1 MNDENEQTMN
11 RNLNDKEL
19 DELIRGTLLSVSAPA
34 DLRDKLLR
42 LEPEASAPQARPWYA
57 FASANDGIFRRVL
70 PVAASLVV
78 ALGIAYWGTNDSQAA
93 LENEIFTHLYLE
105 GQLDNEHADVLPLDI
120 VNSRLKQWMGAH
132 LDKADHDQGDTD
144 LDVTFAK
151 DCWVGKQ
158 ATFHMIM
165 KGETGAVTVMMI
177 PDRTAIGGAERE
189 FNISD
194 ATYSG
199 LVTPTERGYLVVIG
213 NKREPLTA
221 YRNLLSGR
229 LEWEY

>member
-1 MNDENEQTMN
+1 MN
-11 RNLNDKEL
+11 RNLDDKEL
-19 DELIRGTLLSVSAPA
+19 DELIRGTLLSVSAPSN
-34 DLRDKLLR
+34 LREKLLQ
-42 LEPEASAPQARPWYA
+42 LEPEAPATQARPGHA

-70 PVAASLVV
+70 PVAACLVV
-78 ALGIAYWGTNDSQAA
+78 AMGIAYWSSDDRQA
-93 LENEIFTHLYLE
+93 LLQDEIFTHLYLE
-105 GQLDNEHADVLPLDI
+105 GQLDNANADVLPLDV
-120 VNSRLKQWMGAH
+120 VNSRLQQWMGAH
-132 LDKADHDQGDTD
+132 LEKADHDKSGKDF
-144 LDVTFAK
+144 DVTFAK
-151 DCWVGKQ
+151 DCWIAKQ

-177 PDRTAIGGAERE
+177 PDRTAIDGDARE

-194 ATYSG
+194 ETYSG
-199 LVTPTERGYLVVIG
+199 VVTPTDHGYLVVIG